1 MTIRE
6 ISLVVAAALV
16 AFEEPT
22 ARLSE
27 RPMGQNCT
35 AASPC
40 AAADVRQH
48 FLPDGPERSMAATS
62 VPLAEYGNFDAGRF
76 FGFEEA
82 GDRVGFGQGPFSDF
96 SRKSVGV

>member
-1 MTIRE
+1 
-6 ISLVVAAALV
+6 
-16 AFEEPT
+16 
-22 ARLSE
+22 
-27 RPMGQNCT
+27 
-35 AASPC
+35 
-40 AAADVRQH
+40 
-48 FLPDGPERSMAATS
+48 MAATS